1 MYIDYS
7 SEELSNVTYHWKDA
21 TIEKSVRTHRGTLVE
36 IVNHPQWGKTCY
48 MDHDIQSSEV
58 DEKIYHESLVHP
70 VMCSVSSPKRVM
82 IMGGGEGAT
91 AREVLKWSCVERV
104 DMYEWDED
112 VVALFRDHYPQWGNG
127 SWTDPRLHIHTNDI
141 FKVIETPPSLE
152 SERYDVIIID
162 LFEPSEENKAS
173 WELLFRYLTQWLRSD
188 GSVVMYSGVRTLPG
202 KDQPYHFLAE
212 LLLEQMKQEHMY
224 DRRIVPYHF
233 FLPCFLSEA
242 TCMLWTSTHPFS
254 IKPNI
259 PSHLTQSIW
268 QSYLTFNW

>member
-1 MYIDYS
+1 MYIDKSAKES
-7 SEELSNVTYHWKDA
+7 SDVVYLWKNA
-21 TIEKSVRTHRGTLVE
+21 EVERSIETHRGTHVE
-36 IVNHPQWGKTCY
+36 MINHPQWGKTCY
-48 MDHDIQSSEV
+48 MDGDIQSSEI
-58 DEKIYHESLVHP
+58 DEVIYHESLVHP
-70 VMCSVSSPKRVM
+70 VMCSVKSPKRVM

-91 AREVLKWSCVERV
+91 AREILKWDSVEQV

-112 VVALFRDHYPQWGNG
+112 VIALFRDHYPQWAKGAWND
-127 SWTDPRLHIHTNDI
+127 SRLHIHTDDI
-141 FKVIETPPSLE
+141 FQVIQTPPSVE
-152 SERYDVIIID
+152 NRYDVIIID
-162 LFEPSEENKAS
+162 LFEPSSENKPS
-173 WELLFRYLTQWLRSD
+173 WELLFNHLTQWLQSN

-202 KDQPYHFLAE
+202 RDQPYHLLAE
-212 LLLEQMKQEHMY
+212 LLLDKMKQDQMY

-233 FLPCFLSEA
+233 FLPCFLTEA